1 VNIDDTLN
9 LYCFRYL
16 KSNYEITIEEVPKMA
31 VVNVELTD
39 TYSKPSIIQ
48 EIHMFV
54 MDVSKLKKFTQ
65 TNGKFLHN
73 F

>member
-16 KSNYEITIEEVPKMA
+16 KSNYGITTEAVPKMA

-39 TYSKPSIIQ
+39 IFSTSCIIQ

-65 TNGKFLHN
+65 TNGRFLN
-73 F
+73 

>member
-16 KSNYEITIEEVPKMA
+16 KSNYEITTEVVPKMA

-39 TYSKPSIIQ
+39 IYSMPSIIQ

-54 MDVSKLKKFTQ
+54 MDVSKKFTQ
-65 TNGKFLHN
+65 TNGRFLN
-73 F
+73 